1 MATEIQKKSAV
12 KREQLF
18 YKVRPDYYNQAKHLE
33 DNFKNLG
40 YEYQGKIIKSMTSPE
55 LWANPLQIP
64 FYSRI
69 EAMINFLIEQTK
81 YIKKFFSIA
90 HDKESIH
97 IN

>member
-1 MATEIQKKSAV
+1 MATEIQKESALSSKKYYYKS
-12 KREQLF
+12 
-18 YKVRPDYYNQAKHLE
+18 RPDYYNQAKHME

-40 YEYQGKIIKSMTSPE
+40 YDYRGKIMQKMTSPE
-55 LWANPLQIP
+55 LWANPIQIP
-64 FYSRI
+64 FYARM
-69 EAMINFLIEQTK
+69 EALVNFLIEQVK